1 MVPSSSPSQRGGR
14 FSLAWLRREL
24 FASPL
29 DGLLSL
35 ALLGLLGTGATVL
48 LRWAFSQ
55 ADWAVI
61 RLNSTLFAVGRYPV
75 AQQWRLWLV
84 TTLLA
89 AAAGLGWGLLRAHPR
104 ADRSG
109 QLWPANDR
117 IAAALLGLLS
127 LWAPWALELST
138 AVSARWWALTALLL
152 LLRWGSGRWGRR
164 LPPPLMRLLPLL
176 LPVLY
181 LLGLGLISG
190 GVALPRVAP
199 TDWGGL
205 LLTLVEASFAILL
218 CFPLGVLLA
227 LGRRS
232 DLPLLRFGSVAYI
245 EFFRGAPLIT
255 LLFLGQNILGFLLP
269 GGANLDRVWRAAW
282 VLTLFAAAY
291 LAEAVRS
298 GLAAVPTGQVEAARA
313 LGLSYPQTLQR
324 VVLPQALRV
333 ALPAMVGQFISL
345 LQDTTLLSLI
355 GLLDLLGVARTVMAN
370 PAFLGRNGE
379 VYLTLAVLFW
389 FCCAAL
395 GLGSRALERRLD
407 PHHHAAAYAASIPPP
422 TALDSSLR

>member
-1 MVPSSSPSQRGGR
+1 MDPSSPLRPSPWRSPQS
-14 FSLAWLRREL
+14 FLAWLRREL
-24 FASPL
+24 FASPW
-29 DGLLSL
+29 DAALSL
-35 ALLGLLGTGATVL
+35 GLITLLAVVGRAFLHWALN
-48 LRWAFSQ
+48 Q

-61 RLNSTLFAVGRYPV
+61 QLNSTLFAVGRYPV
-75 AQQWRLWLV
+75 AEQWRLWLV

-89 AAAGLGWGLLRAHPR
+89 AAAGVGWGLLRAHPR

-109 QLWPANDR
+109 ILWPTNDR
-117 IAAALLGLLS
+117 IAALLLGLIT
-127 LWAPWALELST
+127 LWAPWALGLSP
-138 AVSARWWALTALLL
+138 AVAGRWWALTALLL
-152 LLRWGSGRWGRR
+152 LLRWGAGRWGRLLSGR
-164 LPPPLMRLLPLL
+164 ILRLLPLL

-181 LLGLGLISG
+181 LVGMGLIAG
-190 GVALPRVAP
+190 GVGIPRVAP
-199 TDWGGL
+199 TAWGGL

-232 DLPLLRFGSVAYI
+232 DLPLLRAGSVLYI

-269 GGANLDRVWRAAW
+269 GGASPDRVWRAAW

-313 LGLSYPQTLQR
+313 LGLSYPRTLQH

-355 GLLDLLGVARTVMAN
+355 GLMDLLGIARTVMAN

-389 FCCAAL
+389 LCCAAL
-395 GLGSRALERRLD
+395 GLGSRALEKRLD
-407 PHHHAAAYAASIPPP
+407 PHHPGGTGHPAATS
-422 TALDSSLR
+422 